1 MKDLQIYREILANY
15 PEFAP
20 RLATFSASLE
30 REILA
35 GQPPETTQI
44 FASPRE
50 LKSLLINS
58 TDSNSLKNAQK
69 TGFFELLEC
78 DSWEEAQEVFLGD
91 DLEEWDDLE
100 WGEYESPDDVNSP
113 TLAALREL
121 RDECRHRPAY
131 TQILTALILCEEVEE
146 NSRQNPP
153 PAPEFEGCDPE
164 FYYDG
169 LDCLDDSE
177 FYAQQS

>member
-1 MKDLQIYREILANY
+1 MKDLQLFREILATY

-35 GQPPETTQI
+35 GQPPEQCPI
-44 FASPRE
+44 FASPKE

-58 TDSNSLKNAQK
+58 TDSNSLKSAQK
-69 TGFFELLEC
+69 SGFFELLEF

-91 DLEEWDDLE
+91 NLEEWE
-100 WGEYESPDDVNSP
+100 EYESGEYESPEDVQSD
-113 TLAALREL
+113 TLAALRDL
-121 RDECRHRPAY
+121 RDECRNRPAFV
-131 TQILTALILCEEVEE
+131 QLLTALILCEEVEE

-153 PAPEFEGCDPE
+153 PAPEFDGCDPE
-164 FYYDG
+164 FYDDG